1 MVPVLEQIFDDKSPG
16 PQQVHLRER
25 GDSISAHA
33 EPLLQLS
40 GLGEEGGSGWLA
52 LSTRLTSSQKPNGR
66 LRKMFP
72 KTKTP
77 GH

>member
-1 MVPVLEQIFDDKSPG
+1 MPT
-16 PQQVHLRER
+16 
-25 GDSISAHA
+25 
-33 EPLLQLS
+33 LS
-40 GLGEEGGSGWLA
+40 LSSSSQGWGEEGGSGWLA

-72 KTKTP
+72 KTKKP